1 MITLKTLHL
10 ATEQEVFDQIANH
23 LLTQMEQSKGDGGCW
38 YRSTNSSGK
47 ILKCAAGCLIA
58 DEEYTERMDND
69 SDETTW
75 HYLVEEGVFP
85 DYHKDLISSLQEV
98 HDDHYP
104 GEWWGELHLVA
115 ERFKLEFKI

>member
-1 MITLKTLHL
+1 M
-10 ATEQEVFDQIANH
+10 
-23 LLTQMEQSKGDGGCW
+23 
-38 YRSTNSSGK
+38 
-47 ILKCAAGCLIA
+47 IA

-85 DYHKDLISSLQEV
+85 DYHKDLISSLQNV
-98 HDDHYP
+98 HDNNFP
-104 GEWWGELHLVA
+104 NEWREELSLEA